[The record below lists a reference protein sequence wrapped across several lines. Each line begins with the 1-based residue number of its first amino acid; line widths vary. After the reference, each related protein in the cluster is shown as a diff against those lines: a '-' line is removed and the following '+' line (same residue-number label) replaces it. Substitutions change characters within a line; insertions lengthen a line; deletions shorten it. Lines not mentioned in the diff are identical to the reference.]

1 MFLSYERRCLIF
13 RALFGRITTSLA
25 AAWPT
30 RLTLKLLREG
40 NSIVMNAAELLTI
53 TRVIRS
59 VPHCRLLVFG
69 VGRDSSYWLACNRGG
84 STCFVEHDASWAE
97 QIAGEIGKEKIVMVN
112 YSYRRTEWR
121 TLLATPERLSLK
133 LPPEIADIAWDVIL
147 VDGPTGWL
155 PEHPGRMQSIYT
167 AASLSPRQGHVF
179 VHDCDRELEQLYSDR
194 FLGSEN
200 LCRQVGTLRQYRKPS

>member
-13 RALFGRITTSLA
+13 RALFGRMSTSLA
-25 AAWPT
+25 ATWPT

-40 NSIVMNAAELLTI
+40 NSIIMNSAELLTI

-69 VGRDSSYWLACNRGG
+69 VGRDSCYWLACNQGG
-84 STCFVEHDASWAE
+84 STRFVEHDASWAE

-112 YSYRRTEWR
+112 YSHRRTDWR
-121 TLLATPERLSLK
+121 TLLATPERLSLN
-133 LPPEIADIAWDVIL
+133 LPPEIADVAWDVIL

-155 PEHPGRMQSIYT
+155 PEHPGRMQSIYA
-167 AASLSPRQGHVF
+167 AASLSPRQGNVF
-179 VHDCDRELEQLYSDR
+179 VHDCDREVEQLYSDR
-194 FLGSEN
+194 FLGPEN
-200 LCRQVGTLRQYRKPS
+200 LCRQVGTLRQYRKPT